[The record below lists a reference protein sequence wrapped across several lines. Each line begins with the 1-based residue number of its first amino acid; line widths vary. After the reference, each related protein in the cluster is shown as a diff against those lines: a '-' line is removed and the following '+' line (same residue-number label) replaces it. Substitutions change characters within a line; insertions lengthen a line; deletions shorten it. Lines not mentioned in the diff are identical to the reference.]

1 MNLVEPANPP
11 SRKAPL
17 AGRVLVVDDEKAVA
31 DFMREQLE
39 NWGLHASAITS
50 PLEVMALVRRERY
63 DLVILDHTMPG
74 ITGMSLAR
82 EIAAARPGLPV
93 LLYTGNSERLDKDE
107 LAAAGVKALVQKPV
121 EPDTLYEVIR
131 SHLQ

>member
-1 MNLVEPANPP
+1 
-11 SRKAPL
+11 
-17 AGRVLVVDDEKAVA
+17 
-31 DFMREQLE
+31 MREQLE
-39 NWGLHASAITS
+39 NWGLHATAVTS